1 MDMEKQKPLTWTAVV
16 VRGDEHIPYESL
28 TEEEKRDLAKRLNQ
42 RAIQTVAR
50 LRGYDVEFFD
60 DTSSE

>member
-1 MDMEKQKPLTWTAVV
+1 MAKKEPLKWTAVV
-16 VRGDEHIPYESL
+16 VRGDEYIPYESL

-42 RAIQTVAR
+42 RAIRAVAR

-60 DTSSE
+60 ATPSE

>member
-1 MDMEKQKPLTWTAVV
+1 MAKKEPLTWTAVV

-42 RAIQTVAR
+42 RAIRAVAR
-50 LRGYDVEFFD
+50 LHGYEVEFFD

>member
-1 MDMEKQKPLTWTAVV
+1 MAKKEPLKWTAVV

-42 RAIQTVAR
+42 RAIQAVAR
-50 LRGYDVEFFD
+50 LHGYEVEFFD
-60 DTSSE
+60 ATPSE